1 LDVFLGKTS
10 INFIAVLTL
19 DFNHLFLLVK
29 VSFLSHDLHL
39 NRYFWRWKEDQVM
52 KLDLLDDLEKINVH
66 WSSFSFVLLT
76 YKDQQRYIPKLI
88 INLDFEVD

>member
-1 LDVFLGKTS
+1 
-10 INFIAVLTL
+10 
-19 DFNHLFLLVK
+19 
-29 VSFLSHDLHL
+29 
-39 NRYFWRWKEDQVM
+39 M